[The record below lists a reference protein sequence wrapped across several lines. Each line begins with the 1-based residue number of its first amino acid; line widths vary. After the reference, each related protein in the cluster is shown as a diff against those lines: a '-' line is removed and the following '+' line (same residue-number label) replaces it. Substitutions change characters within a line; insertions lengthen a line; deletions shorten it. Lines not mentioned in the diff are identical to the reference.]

1 MLLVRLMKGFHYLV
15 ELVVDLNVVALIEF
29 FKSQFIFI
37 FWENFGKN
45 ENNNLIYAEPEK
57 VLGE

>member
-1 MLLVRLMKGFHYLV
+1 MKGFHYLV